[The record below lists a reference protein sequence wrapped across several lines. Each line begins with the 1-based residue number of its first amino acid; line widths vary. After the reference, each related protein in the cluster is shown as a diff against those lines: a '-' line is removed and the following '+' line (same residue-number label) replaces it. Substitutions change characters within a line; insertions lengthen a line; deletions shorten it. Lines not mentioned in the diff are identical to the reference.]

1 MQFNNNNYYVWEFS
15 DLDLD
20 NQAPPKIENSKLIEE
35 IGFKFGE
42 SIQVNIPTINFVVS
56 PKKILEDYQFN
67 ITGIPLFSSK
77 LRQALLEIG
86 IDYIEYFKANLITK
100 KGRIISDDYKI
111 ANIVCNVECF
121 DWNNSK
127 YDDSYQEYGLVSHV
141 DYLVI
146 DKSKIQGELLFRME
160 EAPRILLVGEELK
173 KHLESKKITGIRFTP
188 LNEYK
193 V

>member
-1 MQFNNNNYYVWEFS
+1 MQFNNNDYYVWRFS
-15 DLDLD
+15 DIDID
-20 NQAPPKIENSKLIEE
+20 NKAPAKIENSKLIKG
-35 IGFKFGE
+35 ISFKSGQ
-42 SIQVNIPTINFVVS
+42 SIQVDIPTINFVVS
-56 PKKILEDYQFN
+56 LKKILEDYQFN
-67 ITGIPLFSSK
+67 IPGIPLFSSK

-100 KGRIISDDYKI
+100 KGRIISDDYNI
-111 ANIVCNVECF
+111 ANIACNIECF

-127 YDDSYQEYGLVSHV
+127 YDDTYKDDGVVIHV

-146 DKSKIQGELLFRME
+146 DKSKIQGKLLFRIAE
-160 EAPRILLVGEELK
+160 SPSILLVGEELK
-173 KHLESKKITGIRFTP
+173 KHLESKKITGIRFTA